1 MEKVVVKGLEE
12 GLQGTVKISGSKNA
26 VLPILAAC
34 LLTREVCE
42 IRNVPPLSDV
52 IHMTELLRELGAQ
65 VEFSEEQEMIRVC
78 AETIES
84 VESEYETARKMR
96 ASFLVAGALLGRCG
110 HARLSLP
117 GGCQIGS
124 RPVDLHLKGFQALGA
139 KSRQEYGFVEL
150 TAKTL
155 KGNSIYLDFPSVGAT
170 ENIMLAAVLAK
181 GCTVIENAAEEPEI
195 CDLADFLRE
204 MGADITG
211 SGRTRSP
218 LWAGRSCMA
227 QCMK

>member
-1 MEKVVVKGLEE
+1 MEKFVVKGLEE

-124 RPVDLHLKGFQALGA
+124 RPSSEGLSGVGGKKQAGIRL
-139 KSRQEYGFVEL
+139 
-150 TAKTL
+150 
-155 KGNSIYLDFPSVGAT
+155 
-170 ENIMLAAVLAK
+170 
-181 GCTVIENAAEEPEI
+181 C
-195 CDLADFLRE
+195 
-204 MGADITG
+204 GADGKNAEREQYLSGFSQCWRDGEHYAGG
-211 SGRTRSP
+211 S
-218 LWAGRSCMA
+218 AGEGLHSH
-227 QCMK
+227 